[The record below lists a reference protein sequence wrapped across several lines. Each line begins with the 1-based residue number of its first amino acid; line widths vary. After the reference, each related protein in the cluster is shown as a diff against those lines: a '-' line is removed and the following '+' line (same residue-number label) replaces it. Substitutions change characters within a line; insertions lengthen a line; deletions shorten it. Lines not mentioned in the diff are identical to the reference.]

1 MMARMQTVQLSVNCL
16 RSPVAMAGDPTLRS
30 AVVFVH
36 GVPGSGSDWA
46 ALMQQVAPFSRAL
59 APDMPGF
66 GRADKP
72 EGFDYS
78 VDGYARHLA
87 ALLDLLGVARAH
99 LVLHDFGGA
108 WGLAW
113 AAAHVDRVASITLL
127 NTGLTIGYR
136 WHPVARVW
144 CLPVIG
150 ELSMLA
156 ASRIGTRLAMRL
168 GNPRGM
174 PRAFVDGLYD
184 NFDRGTRRAV
194 LKLYRSTSDPGVLS
208 ARIGTA
214 LGPHRLPALV
224 VWGECDP
231 YIPATYADAQHQY
244 VDVRRVVRL
253 AQSGHWPM
261 IDDPAA
267 TAAAVVPFLREHSRD
282 DSAD

>member
-1 MMARMQTVQLSVNCL
+1 
-16 RSPVAMAGDPTLRS
+16 MAGDPTLRS

-46 ALMQQVAPFSRAL
+46 ALMQQVAPFSRHWRLTCQASPCRQ
-59 APDMPGF
+59 AGGF
-66 GRADKP
+66 RL
-72 EGFDYS
+72 S

-113 AAAHVDRVASITLL
+113 PRTCGPRRQHHAAQHRAHDRLSLA
-127 NTGLTIGYR
+127 
-136 WHPVARVW
+136 PVARVW

-224 VWGECDP
+224 VWGESL
-231 YIPATYADAQHQY
+231 
-244 VDVRRVVRL
+244 RVFLGCLFDSEL
-253 AQSGHWPM
+253 ACSGH
-261 IDDPAA
+261 
-267 TAAAVVPFLREHSRD
+267 V
-282 DSAD
+282 DSHPNLKLGQPRRAC